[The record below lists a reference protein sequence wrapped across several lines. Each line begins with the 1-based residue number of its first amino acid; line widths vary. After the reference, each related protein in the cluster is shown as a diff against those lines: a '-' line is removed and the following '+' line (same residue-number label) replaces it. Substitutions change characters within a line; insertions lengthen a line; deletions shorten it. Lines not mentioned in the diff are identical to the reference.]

1 MNIIP
6 LGGLHFSVF
15 YVKFQ
20 NNRFLLFSGE
30 KAMDEHVHTHT
41 YTDENGEEHTY
52 THSHKHKHHHES
64 SKAVINRLAR
74 AIGHLE
80 KVKKMVEDDEDCTD
94 VLMQLAAVR
103 SALNGTAQVI
113 LKDHIEHC
121 IVDAVDSNDLESIDA
136 LNKAIEQFMK

>member
-1 MNIIP
+1 MPDRSND
-6 LGGLHFSVF
+6 
-15 YVKFQ
+15 
-20 NNRFLLFSGE
+20 RERRTASGT
-30 KAMDEHVHTHT
+30 AHV
-41 YTDENGEEHTY
+41 G
-52 THSHKHKHHHES
+52 K
-64 SKAVINRLAR
+64 
-74 AIGHLE
+74 GE